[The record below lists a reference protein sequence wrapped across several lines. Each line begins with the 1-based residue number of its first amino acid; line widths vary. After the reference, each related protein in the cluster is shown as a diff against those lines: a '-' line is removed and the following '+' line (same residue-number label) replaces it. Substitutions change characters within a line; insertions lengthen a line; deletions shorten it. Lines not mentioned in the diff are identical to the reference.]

1 LGLKS
6 SKKTGRIWELDLLR
20 GIALILMIYFH
31 IIFDM
36 RDIFGYDVEYASGI
50 NYMAGKLAG
59 ILFILVSGISSLLS
73 RSNIKRGIKLL
84 VLAGVITLVT
94 HIYSPDLGIKFG
106 ILHFLGV
113 CIILSE
119 MFIKLN
125 KYLLL
130 MMGTVAIILNF
141 LIGRISISHNYLMV
155 FGIYSADFSSSDYYP
170 LIPWLGV
177 FLYGAAIGKF
187 CYMDKRQSI
196 FKFTFKDNIIS
207 KLGRHTLII
216 YLVHQPAIIGV
227 LSLIDRIKR

>member
-1 LGLKS
+1 MFQKNRRTDLALESHELIREQTVRTDPQAFVEPPGVEMETAGTDEIKITRIKVKSPAGEASVGKPMGNYITLEVSKLRDNDQDLYEETCKALAAELVNILKLGPKS
-6 SKKTGRIWELDLLR
+6 
-20 GIALILMIYFH
+20 A
-31 IIFDM
+31 
-36 RDIFGYDVEYASGI
+36 
-50 NYMAGKLAG
+50 
-59 ILFILVSGISSLLS
+59 ILVVGLGNWNVTPDALGPKVV
-73 RSNIKRGIKLL
+73 SN
-84 VLAGVITLVT
+84 
-94 HIYSPDLGIKFG
+94 
-106 ILHFLGV
+106 
-113 CIILSE
+113 
-119 MFIKLN
+119 
-125 KYLLL
+125 
-130 MMGTVAIILNF
+130 
-141 LIGRISISHNYLMV
+141 LMV